1 MWPIGWPSEEK
12 DEANVIPMLYQY
24 TDVEIDGVTAQEA
37 IDAIQGRLKTPLV
50 WDYNNLIRG
59 RIDLKKTVKVKAG
72 KTYYRRIL
80 DQVLYQ
86 AGLKCEV
93 RTDDAGKPLIWI
105 TTL

>member
-1 MWPIGWPSEEK
+1 MRRTSFRCSINLPTWKS
-12 DEANVIPMLYQY
+12 
-24 TDVEIDGVTAQEA
+24 TALRPRRRSTPFRP
-37 IDAIQGRLKTPLV
+37 RLKTPLV
-50 WDYNNLIRG
+50 WDYNSMVRG
-59 RIDLKKTVKVKAG
+59 RVDLKKTVKVKAG

-93 RTDDAGKPLIWI
+93 RTDDAGKPLLWI